1 MSHGKALLSRIAAL
15 SVTALGFALSLPHM
29 AYAKSTSTEVS
40 PVYEEALTLAR
51 QRVETAVQPG
61 AFGHSVPIIKDI
73 HYLMDMLAWIGLV
86 IGVAIAAVLAIK
98 LIVQEMRYAT
108 VTAQ

>member
-1 MSHGKALLSRIAAL
+1 M
-15 SVTALGFALSLPHM
+15 
-29 AYAKSTSTEVS
+29 
-40 PVYEEALTLAR
+40 
-51 QRVETAVQPG
+51 ETAVQPG
-61 AFGHSVPIIKDI
+61 VLGHGVPTIKDI
-73 HYLMDMLAWIGLV
+73 PYLMDMLPWIGLV

>member
-1 MSHGKALLSRIAAL
+1 MSYGKAILSRLAAIAA
-15 SVTALGFALSLPHM
+15 TALGFVLSLPHM
-29 AYAKSTSTEVS
+29 VYAKSTSTEVS
-40 PVYEEALTLAR
+40 PAYEEALTLAR

-61 AFGHSVPIIKDI
+61 AFGHGIPIIKDI
-73 HYLMDMLAWIGLV
+73 PYSIDMLPWIGLV

-98 LIVQEMRYAT
+98 LLIQEMRYET